1 MREPAKKRT
10 REAGGSPNG
19 EGRRR
24 FLRHGMCASG
34 LLLLGWRG
42 LPTLAQDK
50 PKLDPDAYQAKALDY
65 VEEASNAADNPA
77 YQAGRRCANCD
88 FFTAS
93 SQACGLF
100 PDHRVASDGWCSG
113 WTASAS

>member
-1 MREPAKKRT
+1 MHESAGKMAK
-10 REAGGSPNG
+10 EAGGPPND

-34 LLLLGWRG
+34 LLLFGWQG
-42 LPTLAQDK
+42 LPAMAQDK
-50 PKLDPDAYQAKALDY
+50 PMLDPNAYQAKALDY
-65 VEEASNAADNPA
+65 VEDASNAQGNPA
-77 YQAGRRCANCD
+77 YQAGRRCGNCD

-100 PDHRVASDGWCSG
+100 PDHRVAKSGWCSG
-113 WTASAS
+113 WTASTP